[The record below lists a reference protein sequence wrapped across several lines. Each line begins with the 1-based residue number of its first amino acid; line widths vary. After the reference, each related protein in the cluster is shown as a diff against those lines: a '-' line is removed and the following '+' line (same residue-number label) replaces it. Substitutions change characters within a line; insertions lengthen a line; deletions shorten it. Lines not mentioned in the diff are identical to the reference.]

1 MPKFNQLISLLF
13 KKQPNWLG
21 KKLPEL
27 EQKIA
32 RRARNCPISQA
43 YLKNLFFAALWWLR
57 LTVAIP
63 HLPGTGMCTEYPAQ
77 GPGLICRIISEI
89 ESPAEES

>member
-13 KKQPNWLG
+13 KKQSNWLG

-32 RRARNCPISQA
+32 RRARNYPISQA
-43 YLKNLFFAALWWLR
+43 YLKNLFFAALWSGR
-57 LTVAIP
+57 P
-63 HLPGTGMCTEYPAQ
+63 HECLHFHHMTKT
-77 GPGLICRIISEI
+77 ST
-89 ESPAEES
+89 

>member
-43 YLKNLFFAALWWLR
+43 YLKNLFFAALWRLR

-63 HLPGTGMCTEYPAQ
+63 HLPARVCVQ
-77 GPGLICRIISEI
+77 NIQRKVPG
-89 ESPAEES
+89 